1 MRILTAAL
9 LSLLLAPMAQ
19 ADDTTS
25 RLGGLTIPPIGS
37 YTWGQKVNANFFK
50 ISTNT
55 ASQVDANTFKS
66 STTFTAP
73 LLISGTSI
81 YMTGPNGY
89 ITTGSSINASALF
102 GNGAGIT
109 GLSSSS
115 ISGLASYMTKND
127 ISTTTLSLSTATI
140 YSALNSTGSAL
151 TSEILRATDR
161 ENLIG
166 VATGTITGYI
176 NSTGSALTSEIE
188 RAKLRENDI
197 GISTGTI
204 YSALNSTASALT
216 SEISRAISRED
227 NIGTSTG
234 TIYSNLNS
242 TASALTAEILRAM
255 TREDS
260 IGTATGTLTGYIN
273 STGSALTSEI
283 TRAIIRENDIG
294 NSTGTLSLIK
304 TSTGTCTGVYFPQIL
319 GMNNLTCAQP
329 SDVTGNA
336 ASVTNGL
343 YSNGAYS
350 QPAWLTS
357 ILGSIVSG
365 YVSSSTYATT
375 AGGAPPTGAASGGL
389 TGTYP
394 GPTVASLGAIS
405 GASLTNLTPANIS
418 AGTAIIN
425 ITGNAASA
433 STVPASGIQAGSL
446 PENVTISTANV
457 SPGMNGASQ
466 LIQTTAEGAYPAL
479 DGTAITGVIHST
491 ATDVADETSLHKNG
505 LTFSAISSS
514 VTLQGNS
521 FNGASQLVKLDADS
535 KLPAVDGSNLT
546 NLPSTEGGAVLAS
559 TQVFSGG
566 NTFSS
571 VAGTTFTGSMFPPSG
586 IWNSAGNVGIG
597 TTAPTVQFERLC
609 PSDFTNIKAG
619 NNQLGCMQTNNYGTG
634 NYPTAVGTCF
644 SVYGGRLPSP
654 DEAYIAVTYFS
665 MSDTSGNSWMHGDG
679 LYTGGTYTYCTSFGS
694 MALCGKG
701 YSESYN
707 FRCFLPR

>member
-81 YMTGPNGY
+81 YMTGPNSY

-127 ISTTTLSLSTATI
+127 ISTTTL
-140 YSALNSTGSAL
+140 
-151 TSEILRATDR
+151 
-161 ENLIG
+161 
-166 VATGTITGYI
+166 
-176 NSTGSALTSEIE
+176 
-188 RAKLRENDI
+188 
-197 GISTGTI
+197 
-204 YSALNSTASALT
+204 
-216 SEISRAISRED
+216 
-227 NIGTSTG
+227 
-234 TIYSNLNS
+234 
-242 TASALTAEILRAM
+242 M
-255 TREDS
+255 
-260 IGTATGTLTGYIN
+260 GYIN

-294 NSTGTLSLIK
+294 NSTGTLSFIK

-343 YSNGAYS
+343 YSNGSYS

-418 AGTAIIN
+418 AGTAGIN

-457 SPGMNGASQ
+457 SPGMNSASQ
-466 LIQTTAEGAYPAL
+466 LIQTTAGGAYPAL

-521 FNGASQLVKLDADS
+521 FNGASQLVKLDANS
-535 KLPAVDGSNLT
+535 KLPAVDGSNLI
-546 NLPSTEGGAVLAS
+546 NLPSAEGGAILAS

-566 NTFSS
+566 NTFSG

-597 TTAPTVQFERLC
+597 TTSPGTALDVKGTITAYSITGTTLPTQQI
-609 PSDFTNIKAG
+609 FTSGSGNYTTPTGIRQLKIRMVGGGGGGNGLTANYTCVAGGAG
-619 NNQLGCMQTNNYGTG
+619 NPSSFNSIEVHGGGSAAGGADSLPAGAGGTG
-634 NYPTAVGTCF
+634 GSGTANLRIPGF
-644 SVYGGRLPSP
+644 PGQGGAETAYNSRITQGGGGPSLLGPGALPV
-654 DEAYIAVTYFS
+654 AGGAAANGNAGIANT
-665 MSDTSGNSWMHGDG
+665 GGG
-679 LYTGGTYTYCTSFGS
+679 GGGAIGTGGTGAVCGGGGGGEYAELTINNPTNNQVFAYVVGTGGAGGDGATFDGGAGGS
-694 MALCGKG
+694 GIIIVDE
-701 YSESYN
+701 YY
-707 FRCFLPR
+707 